1 MKTFNDKNVGV
12 IVKKDSELSY
22 NDVLVDVIVHSRMD
36 LDIDCVADYLY
47 NNGYIAR
54 RRLGNMEEL
63 IMKAKILKEDK

>member
-12 IVKKDSELSY
+12 IVKKDLDLSY

-47 NNGYIAR
+47 NNGYIA
-54 RRLGNMEEL
+54 
-63 IMKAKILKEDK
+63 KED